1 MTGNAPQPGD
11 RRLAGIFMLLGA
23 MAILPIMDAIA
34 KHLSATFPLLQI
46 TWARFFFH
54 FLVLLPILLYR
65 QPLRQLWPR
74 RPALQILRGGLLMAS
89 TFCFFGGVSRMPLAD
104 TLAIFFI
111 SPLIVTLLAPAMLG
125 EQVGIRRKTAVAIG
139 FIGALVVI
147 RPGLTVFQPAALFGI
162 GSGFIYAL
170 YSITTR
176 KLAGTAPPLVTAAYT
191 ALFGAVGTSIAVP
204 FVWRAPTPGELAFML
219 LMGVI
224 AAAGHFLIVVAYRRA
239 EASVLSPLTYSEMVA
254 MVVVGY
260 VAFGD
265 FPDLWTIVGI
275 VILIGSGAYISIR
288 EHRAG
293 RQTGSETELP
303 APG

>member
-1 MTGNAPQPGD
+1 MSRLRAAD
-11 RRLAGIFMLLGA
+11 RQLAGILMLIGA
-23 MAILPIMDAIA
+23 MMILPIMDAMA
-34 KHLSATFPLLQI
+34 KHLSASFPLLQI

-54 FLVLLPILLYR
+54 FLSLLPILLFS
-65 QPLRQLWPR
+65 LRLDQLWPR
-74 RPALQILRGGLLMAS
+74 QPGLQILRGGLLMAS
-89 TFCFFGGVSRMPLAD
+89 TFCFFGGVSYMPLAD

-139 FIGALVVI
+139 FIGALIIV
-147 RPGLTVFQPAALFGI
+147 RPGLTVFQPAALFPI
-162 GSGFIYAL
+162 ASGCFYAL

-191 ALFGAVGTSIAVP
+191 AILGAVGTSAAVP
-204 FVWRAPTPGELAFML
+204 FVWRTPTPTEFL
-219 LMGVI
+219 LMMSMGVI
-224 AAAGHFLIVVAYRRA
+224 AAAGHYLIVRAYRRA
-239 EASVLSPLTYSEMVA
+239 EASLLSPLSYTEMIAMVA
-254 MVVVGY
+254 VGY
-260 VAFGD
+260 AVFGD
-265 FPDLWTIVGI
+265 FPDFWTMVGI

-293 RQTGSETELP
+293 RTTGSETEPP

>member
-1 MTGNAPQPGD
+1 MPATALAD
-11 RRLAGIFMLLGA
+11 RRLGGILLLLGA
-23 MAILPIMDAIA
+23 LAILPFMDAIA
-34 KHLSATFPLLQI
+34 KHLSATFPLLEI
-46 TWARFFFH
+46 TWARFGFH
-54 FLVLLPILLYR
+54 FLVLVPILLAR
-65 QPLRQLWPR
+65 HRPTQLWPQ

-139 FIGALVVI
+139 FVGALVII

-162 GSGFIYAL
+162 ASGIIYAL

-191 ALFGAVGTSIAVP
+191 ALFGAIGTSAAVP
-204 FVWRAPTPGELAFML
+204 FVWRTPTPGELALMA
-219 LMGVI
+219 LMGLI
-224 AAAGHFLIVVAYRRA
+224 AAVGHFLIVLAYRRA
-239 EASVLSPLTYSEMVA
+239 EASLLSPLSYSEMIA
-254 MVVVGY
+254 MVAVGY
-260 VAFGD
+260 VVFGD
-265 FPDLWTIVGI
+265 FPDLWTVVGI
-275 VILIGSGAYISIR
+275 CILIGSGSYISIR
-288 EHRAG
+288 EHRTG
-293 RQTGSETELP
+293 RRTGSETDPP